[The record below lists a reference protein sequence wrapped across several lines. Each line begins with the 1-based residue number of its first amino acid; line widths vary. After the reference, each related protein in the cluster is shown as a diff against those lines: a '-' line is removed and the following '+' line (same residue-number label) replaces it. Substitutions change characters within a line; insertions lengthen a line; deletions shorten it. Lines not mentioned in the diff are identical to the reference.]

1 MITKQE
7 NARINIERA
16 LERRKEYID
25 EYNRLEAIC
34 NNRESQYKKRSA
46 RSIAR
51 LMLNLMDEIEGA
63 DSLIAVYKKD
73 LEDSK

>member
-16 LERRKEYID
+16 LKRRKEYIA

-34 NNRESQYKKRSA
+34 NNRESQYKSRSA
-46 RSIAR
+46 RNIAR
-51 LMLNLMDEIEGA
+51 LMLDLMDELEGVE
-63 DSLIAVYKKD
+63 SLIKVYKKD
-73 LEDSK
+73 LEEQK

>member
-7 NARINIERA
+7 NARISIERA
-16 LERRKEYID
+16 LERRKEYNA

-34 NNRESQYKKRSA
+34 NNRESQYKNRSA
-46 RSIAR
+46 RNIAR
-51 LMLNLMDEIEGA
+51 LMLDLMDEIEGVEN
-63 DSLIAVYKKD
+63 LIKVYKKD

>member
-16 LERRKEYID
+16 LERRKEYIA

-46 RSIAR
+46 RNIAR
-51 LMLNLMDEIEGA
+51 LMLDLIDEIEGA
-63 DSLIAVYKKD
+63 DDLIKIYKRD
-73 LEDSK
+73 LEGLK

>member
-16 LERRKEYID
+16 LERRKEYIA

-34 NNRESQYKKRSA
+34 NNRNSKTRSA
-46 RSIAR
+46 RNIAR
-51 LMLNLMDEIEGA
+51 LMLDLMDEIEGA
-63 DSLIAVYKKD
+63 ESLIKVYKKD

>member
-16 LERRKEYID
+16 LERRKEYIA
-25 EYNRLEAIC
+25 EYNRLESIC
-34 NNRESQYKKRSA
+34 NNRNSKKRSA
-46 RSIAR
+46 QNIAR
-51 LMLNLMDEIEGA
+51 LMLEMIDEIEGA